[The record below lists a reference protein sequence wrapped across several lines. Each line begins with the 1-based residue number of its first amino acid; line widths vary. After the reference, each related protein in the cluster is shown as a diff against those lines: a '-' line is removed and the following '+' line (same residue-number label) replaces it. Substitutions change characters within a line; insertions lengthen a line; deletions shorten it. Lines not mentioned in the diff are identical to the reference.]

1 MTISA
6 GIIPY
11 AYYNGE
17 LMFFVGHP
25 GGNKTNYWSLL
36 KGQHEEHENIVDTAI
51 REFKEES
58 TIDLSKYKDKLID
71 LGEVVQSKV
80 KNVHAFALRLE
91 HISDIDPRKCKSN
104 MADNCPW
111 PEIDKY
117 CWMNYENLIQKT
129 HKTHKVFYDKIL
141 EIENYGRA

>member
-6 GIIPY
+6 GIIAY

-17 LMFFVGHP
+17 IMFFVGHP
-25 GGNKTNYWSLL
+25 GGNRNDYWSML
-36 KGQHEEHENIVDTAI
+36 KGRHDEGEELIDTAL

-58 TIDLSKYKDKLID
+58 TIDLIKYKDKLVY
-71 LGEVVQSKV
+71 LGDVQQSKH
-80 KNVHAFALRLE
+80 KTVHTFALNLE
-91 HISDIDPRKCKSN
+91 HISLIDPKKCKSN

-117 CWMNYENLIQKT
+117 RWMSYSDVISKT
-129 HKTHKVFYDKIL
+129 HKTHIDFYNKIL
-141 EIENYGRA
+141 ELEK

>member
-6 GIIPY
+6 GIIAY

-17 LMFFVGHP
+17 IMFFVGHP
-25 GGNKTNYWSLL
+25 GGNRNDYWSML
-36 KGQHEEHENIVDTAI
+36 KGQYDEGEELIDTAL

-58 TIDLSKYKDKLID
+58 TIDLSKYKDKLVY
-71 LGEVVQSKV
+71 LGEVQQSKY
-80 KNVHAFALRLE
+80 KTVHAFALNLE
-91 HISDIDPRKCKSN
+91 HISSIDPKKCKSN

-117 CWMNYENLIQKT
+117 RQMSYSDVISKT
-129 HKTHKVFYDKIL
+129 HKTHINFYNKIL
-141 EIENYGRA
+141 ELEK

>member
-6 GIIPY
+6 GIIAY

-17 LMFFVGHP
+17 IMFFVGHP
-25 GGNKTNYWSLL
+25 GGNRNDYWSML
-36 KGQHEEHENIVDTAI
+36 KGQHDEGEELIDTAL

-58 TIDLSKYKDKLID
+58 TIGLSKYKDKLVY
-71 LGEVVQSKV
+71 LGEAQQSKY
-80 KNVHAFALRLE
+80 KTVHAFALNLE
-91 HISDIDPRKCKSN
+91 HISSIDPKKCKSN

-117 CWMNYENLIQKT
+117 RWMSYSDVISKT
-129 HKTHKVFYDKIL
+129 HKTHIDFYNKIL
-141 EIENYGRA
+141 ELEK

>member
-6 GIIPY
+6 GIIAY

-17 LMFFVGHP
+17 IMFFVGHP
-25 GGNKTNYWSLL
+25 GGNRNDYWSML
-36 KGQHEEHENIVDTAI
+36 KGHHDEGEELIDTAL

-58 TIDLSKYKDKLID
+58 TIDLSKYKDKLVY
-71 LGEVVQSKV
+71 LGEVQQSKY
-80 KNVHAFALRLE
+80 KTVHAFALNLE
-91 HISDIDPRKCKSN
+91 HISSIDPKKCKSN

-117 CWMNYENLIQKT
+117 RWMSYSDVISKT
-129 HKTHKVFYDKIL
+129 HKTHIDFYNKIL
-141 EIENYGRA
+141 ELEK

>member
-6 GIIPY
+6 GIIVY

-17 LMFFVGHP
+17 IMFFVGHP
-25 GGNKTNYWSLL
+25 GGNRNDYWSML
-36 KGQHEEHENIVDTAI
+36 KGQHDEGEELIDTAL

-58 TIDLSKYKDKLID
+58 TIDLSKYKDKLVY
-71 LGEVVQSKV
+71 LGDVQQSKY
-80 KNVHAFALRLE
+80 KTVHAFALNLE
-91 HISDIDPRKCKSN
+91 HISSIDPKKCKSN

-117 CWMNYENLIQKT
+117 RWMSYSDVISKT
-129 HKTHKVFYDKIL
+129 HKTHIDFYNKIL
-141 EIENYGRA
+141 ELEK

>member
-6 GIIPY
+6 GIIAY

-17 LMFFVGHP
+17 IMFFVGHP
-25 GGNKTNYWSLL
+25 GGNRNDYWSML
-36 KGQHEEHENIVDTAI
+36 KGQHDEGEELIDTAL

-58 TIDLSKYKDKLID
+58 TIDLYKYKDKLVY
-71 LGEVVQSKV
+71 LGDVQQSKY
-80 KNVHAFALRLE
+80 KTVHAFALNLE
-91 HISDIDPRKCKSN
+91 HISSIDPKKCKSN

-117 CWMNYENLIQKT
+117 RWMSYSDVISKT
-129 HKTHKVFYDKIL
+129 HKTHIDFYNKIL
-141 EIENYGRA
+141 ELEK

>member
-6 GIIPY
+6 GIIAY

-17 LMFFVGHP
+17 IMFFVGHP
-25 GGNKTNYWSLL
+25 GGNRNDYWSML
-36 KGQHEEHENIVDTAI
+36 KGQHDEGEELIDTAL

-58 TIDLSKYKDKLID
+58 TIDLSKYKDKLVY
-71 LGEVVQSKV
+71 LGEVQQSKY
-80 KNVHAFALRLE
+80 KTVHAFALNLE
-91 HISDIDPRKCKSN
+91 HISSIDPKKCKSN

-117 CWMNYENLIQKT
+117 RWMSYSDVISKT
-129 HKTHKVFYDKIL
+129 HKTHIDFYNKIL
-141 EIENYGRA
+141 ELEK

>member
-6 GIIPY
+6 GIIAY

-17 LMFFVGHP
+17 IMFFVGHP
-25 GGNKTNYWSLL
+25 GGNRNDYWSML
-36 KGQHEEHENIVDTAI
+36 KGRHDEGEELIDTAL

-58 TIDLSKYKDKLID
+58 IIDLIKYKDKLVY
-71 LGEVVQSKV
+71 LGDVQQSKH
-80 KNVHAFALRLE
+80 KTVHAFALNLE
-91 HISDIDPRKCKSN
+91 HISSIDPKKCKSN

-117 CWMNYENLIQKT
+117 RWMSYSDVISKT
-129 HKTHKVFYDKIL
+129 HKTHIDFYNKIL
-141 EIENYGRA
+141 ELEK

>member
-6 GIIPY
+6 GIIAY

-17 LMFFVGHP
+17 IMFFVGHP
-25 GGNKTNYWSLL
+25 GGNRNDYWSML
-36 KGQHEEHENIVDTAI
+36 KGQHDEGEELIDTAL

-58 TIDLSKYKDKLID
+58 TIDLSKYKDKLVY
-71 LGEVVQSKV
+71 LGDVQQSKY
-80 KNVHAFALRLE
+80 KTVHAFALNLE
-91 HISDIDPRKCKSN
+91 HISSIDPKKCKSN

-117 CWMNYENLIQKT
+117 RWMSYSDVISKT
-129 HKTHKVFYDKIL
+129 HKTHIDFYNKIL
-141 EIENYGRA
+141 ELEK